1 MPVRAPRRRQPVDY
15 ALLALTLALLAY
27 GLLMTYSA
35 SAILAD
41 QRFADPW
48 YFVKRQVLWAAAGFA
63 AMALLSRT
71 HYHRLREWVWPAV
84 FLTALVLVAV
94 LFTAPTAKVRRWIRF
109 GPFGFQPA
117 EFAKLTVVLFLADY
131 VDRKRSKLSS
141 PLQGVIIPWAVVG
154 SLLGLIA
161 LEPDLGTPALL
172 FAVGM
177 VMLFVGGG
185 RPVHLAATLACA
197 VPALVFEILRKPYRR
212 ERLMTF
218 FSRSA
223 KTPDAGYQV
232 EQALLAA
239 GSGGWLGA
247 GLGASKLKLLYLPE
261 PHTDFIFPILCEEL
275 GLVGALAALAL
286 FAGLLLRGARIA
298 DRAPDLFGT
307 LLAAGLTLLVCLQA
321 FVNAAMSIGLLP
333 TKGLPLPFFSYG
345 GSSLLV
351 SLAAVGILLNISRA
365 GQVRRPA

>member
-1 MPVRAPRRRQPVDY
+1 MTAHSPRRRQPVDY
-15 ALLALTLALLAY
+15 ALLALTLALLAF
-27 GLLMTYSA
+27 GFLMTYSA

-48 YFVKRQVLWAAAGFA
+48 YFVKRQVAWAFVGLLAMGF
-63 AMALLSRT
+63 LSRT
-71 HYHRLREWVWPAV
+71 HYHRLREWVWPVV
-84 FLTALVLVAV
+84 FLTGLVLVAV

-109 GPFGFQPA
+109 GQLGFQPA

-131 VDRKRSKLSS
+131 VDRKRSKLAS
-141 PLQGVIIPWAVVG
+141 PLQGVVIPWAVVG
-154 SLLGLIA
+154 GLLGLIA

-172 FAVGM
+172 FAVGL
-177 VMLFVGGG
+177 VMLFVGGA

-197 VPALVFEILRKPYRR
+197 IPALVFEILRKPYRR
-212 ERLMTF
+212 ERVLNY
-218 FSRSA
+218 FSHAS
-223 KTPDAGYQV
+223 KTPDSGYQV
-232 EQALLAA
+232 GQAMLAV

-247 GLGASKLKLLYLPE
+247 GLGASRLKLLYLPE

-286 FAGLLLRGARIA
+286 FAGLLLRGLRIA

-307 LLAAGLTLLVCLQA
+307 LLATGLTLLVCLQA

-351 SLAAVGILLNISRA
+351 SLAAVGVLLNISRS